1 MHMQD
6 QEVVAAIVAG
16 APDGLA
22 EMYDRYAA
30 PLYAYCSFMLPGPDA
45 AADVVRDTFLIATS
59 RLEGLRDPGKLDSW
73 LHAVARSECLRR
85 RSAAGVTSPPPT
97 MPRPAS
103 GDDAWPAVEL
113 PPGLRWQVLKACTD
127 STPAGRADRVS
138 TAHRAGVFG
147 AAGFPKAPG
156 SPGPP
161 WRRQPRRRPG
171 AAAVV
176 ATVAAVG
183 VTAGIIAMLMVGGSH
198 RAQASTLANGGG
210 VFGGSPG
217 AAGGASASPSPGD
230 QASPATGHPTPS
242 GTVLKGAIS
251 PGSST
256 RHGTPQ
262 ASASASGTS
271 SSPTS
276 ASPTPT
282 ASPTPSPSPSASR
295 SPSASPSASP
305 SPSPSPSR
313 SPSASPTPTQGTL
326 KVAPDTLS
334 LTSTSGKAASGKF
347 VLSASG
353 GPVSDYAIKVP
364 AGQSGKMT
372 VTPATGSLAKGGSV
386 TVTVTVTSTTALNT
400 SVTVDPGGITVTVV
414 LAIKA

>member
-1 MHMQD
+1 MQD
-6 QEVVAAIVAG
+6 QEMVAAVVAG
-16 APDGLA
+16 DPEGLA

-30 PLYAYCSFMLPGPDA
+30 PLYAYCSVMLPGPDA

-73 LHAVARSECLRR
+73 LHAVARSECLRQ
-85 RSAAGVTSPPPT
+85 RSVAGVTSPPPT

-113 PPGLRWQVLKACTD
+113 PAGLRWQVLRACTD

-147 AAGFPKAPG
+147 TTGFPKAPG

-161 WRRQPRRRPG
+161 WRRQPRWRPG
-171 AAAVV
+171 AAAAV

-183 VTAGIIAMLMVGGSH
+183 ATAGIIVTLMVGGSH
-198 RAQASTLANGGG
+198 RAQASTLANSGG
-210 VFGGSPG
+210 VFGVSPG
-217 AAGGASASPSPGD
+217 AAGRASASPSPGH
-230 QASPATGHPTPS
+230 QASPATGHPAPS
-242 GTVLKGAIS
+242 ETALEGAIS

-256 RHGTPQ
+256 GHGTPR

-276 ASPTPT
+276 PSASPSPS
-282 ASPTPSPSPSASR
+282 ASRSPSSPSPSPSSSPSASR
-295 SPSASPSASP
+295 SPSASPTP
-305 SPSPSPSR
+305 T
-313 SPSASPTPTQGTL
+313 PTPTQGIL
-326 KVAPDTLS
+326 KVAPDTLA
-334 LTSTSGKAASGKF
+334 LTSTGGTAASGKF
-347 VLSASG
+347 VLSAAG
-353 GPVSDYAIKVP
+353 GPVGDYVIKVP
-364 AGQSGKMT
+364 ASMSGKIT

-386 TVTVTVTSTTALNT
+386 TVTVTVTSKTALNT
-400 SVTVDPGGITVTVV
+400 YVTVDPGGITVTVV
-414 LAIKA
+414 LDIKT

>member
-1 MHMQD
+1 
-6 QEVVAAIVAG
+6 
-16 APDGLA
+16 
-22 EMYDRYAA
+22 MYDRYAT

-103 GDDAWPAVEL
+103 GDDAWPAVDL
-113 PPGLRWQVLKACTD
+113 PPELRWQVLKACTD

-147 AAGFPKAPG
+147 PAGFPKAPG

-171 AAAVV
+171 AAAAV

-183 VTAGIIAMLMVGGSH
+183 ATAGIIVMLTVGGSH
-198 RAQASTLANGGG
+198 RAQASTLANSGG

-217 AAGGASASPSPGD
+217 AAGGASASPSPAH

-242 GTVLKGAIS
+242 GTALEGAIS

-271 SSPTS
+271 SSPPS

-282 ASPTPSPSPSASR
+282 ASPSASPTPTASPSPTASR
-295 SPSASPSASP
+295 SPSA
-305 SPSPSPSR
+305 

-334 LTSTSGKAASGKF
+334 LTSTGGKAASGKF
-347 VLSASG
+347 VLSAAG
-353 GPVSDYAIKVP
+353 GPVGDYVIKVP
-364 AGQSGKMT
+364 AGLSGKMT

-400 SVTVDPGGITVTVV
+400 SVTVDPGGITVKVV
-414 LAIKA
+414 LDIKA